1 MKPLG
6 SKQLPAHVR
15 GDRFFLQVV
24 TVSDQPLTLF
34 TDTGGGTLIKRSA
47 AERAGLEV
55 ETSRRGDTEQ
65 SVASFPLL
73 REDSWIPP
81 ISVEHDLR
89 SPEYRGKFLVV
100 EDSKWRGPLADGML
114 GPEWFA
120 GRIWTFDYPRGQ
132 LWVHAEPPESLVD
145 PAHTVSLGFL
155 TVRTGRRVTHFPSVE
170 ASIDGE
176 SFAFLFD
183 TGATVRLSDM
193 ALAELASSSKG
204 AAIGAGV
211 GSKEH
216 ATCFIVA
223 SIFDRWR
230 ARHPGWRV
238 IENADENYRGAP
250 MIEVPEVTI
259 AGHTVGPV
267 WFTRREARE
276 FHDWLSQWTDR
287 RVDGA
292 LGGSLFR
299 YFTVTVDYPRARA
312 SFLLGVSKSR
322 KEQA

>member
-114 GPEWFA
+114 AQNGSQAGSGPLT
-120 GRIWTFDYPRGQ
+120 IPRAALGARRAPGVTRRPGAYR
-132 LWVHAEPPESLVD
+132 L
-145 PAHTVSLGFL
+145 LGFL